1 MRILWGTRRVGGRTT
16 LSNARKHETSSAE
29 WSQEGEAEREGG
41 GQSGR
46 VGAPWKA
53 LSVPKRWPFPEGS
66 QALGIWD
73 LSLVWV
79 PAEGQD
85 VMESRSPSQ
94 ENRQLWSC
102 RETGVTAA
110 LLGEGIPWKA
120 SPPGGGMGW
129 GGGEKE
135 LPWGATPKAGQ

>member
-1 MRILWGTRRVGGRTT
+1 M
-16 LSNARKHETSSAE
+16 
-29 WSQEGEAEREGG
+29 
-41 GQSGR
+41 
-46 VGAPWKA
+46 GAPWKA